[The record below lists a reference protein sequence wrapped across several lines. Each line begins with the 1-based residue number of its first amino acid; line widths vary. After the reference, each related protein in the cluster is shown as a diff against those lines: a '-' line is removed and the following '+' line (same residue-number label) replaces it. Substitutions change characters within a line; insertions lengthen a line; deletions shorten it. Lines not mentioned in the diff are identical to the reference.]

1 MKSPELRKELSE
13 LMLHKRGIRI
23 NLQLPLIES
32 EDEIHLRS
40 SDDVSQRL
48 IALCLMHQFVQ
59 SEQRQAVIDL
69 IESAQLQACF
79 SPEERSYLFSGA
91 EMSEETS
98 TIYQQAQALYF
109 LLWAGGLE
117 DIGMPDG
124 KQQESVVEQLWRQVN
139 TDATLLQKT
148 IKLRS
153 KTLLLD
159 WADLLYRLHWAV
171 RHAQIT
177 GKPTPGRLDAHAV
190 HAWHQ
195 AANWMIQY
203 DDEHD
208 WDKVSTETAG

>member
-23 NLQLPLIES
+23 NFQLPLIES
-32 EDEIHLRS
+32 EDEIHVRS
-40 SDDVSQRL
+40 SDEISQRL
-48 IALCLMHQFVQ
+48 IALCLMHQFAQ
-59 SEQRQAVIDL
+59 PEQRQAVIDL

-79 SPEERSYLFSGA
+79 SPQEQSYLFSGA
-91 EMSEETS
+91 KMTDETCMV
-98 TIYQQAQALYF
+98 YQQAQALHF
-109 LLWAGGLE
+109 LMWAAGLE

-124 KQQESVVEQLWRQVN
+124 RQQKSVVEQLWRDVSA
-139 TDATLLQKT
+139 DAMLVQKK

-203 DDEHD
+203 EDEHD